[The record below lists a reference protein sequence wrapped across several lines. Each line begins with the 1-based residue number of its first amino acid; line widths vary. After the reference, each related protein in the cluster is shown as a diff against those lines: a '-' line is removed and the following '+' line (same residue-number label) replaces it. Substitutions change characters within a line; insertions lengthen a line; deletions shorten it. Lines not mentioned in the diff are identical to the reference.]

1 MERQY
6 DLPTIM
12 VTCLAVT
19 MTIMYFI
26 MPDATKQIFI
36 VFTVYLMVS
45 SSYMLAGSEK
55 YSVYA

>member
-12 VTCLAVT
+12 TTCLAVA
-19 MTIMYFI
+19 MTILYFV

-36 VFTVYLMVS
+36 VFSVISWFLVLY
-45 SSYMLAGSEK
+45 AGWL
-55 YSVYA
+55 